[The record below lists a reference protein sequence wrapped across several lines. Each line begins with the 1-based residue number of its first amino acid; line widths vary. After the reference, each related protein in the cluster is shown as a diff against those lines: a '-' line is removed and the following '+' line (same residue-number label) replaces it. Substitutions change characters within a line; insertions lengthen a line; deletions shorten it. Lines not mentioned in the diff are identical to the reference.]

1 MRDYVKYA
9 GVLFTITL
17 VVAVLLGVVN
27 MLTAPVIE
35 KNTADKLKLA
45 TEAVLDGKID
55 YTTESDHPIEG
66 ESTVQKITSYITL
79 EGKVVYVVNV
89 VTTGYGGEIEMVV
102 GFNNRG
108 LVSGIEI
115 VNMNETP
122 GLGANAKGNT
132 EWLSQFMGKGQDELD
147 AITGATVTSEAIQ
160 QGVNDARAQVMRIAG
175 GAEFE

>member
-9 GVLFTITL
+9 GVLFAITL

-27 MLTAPVIE
+27 MFTAPVIE
-35 KNTADKLKLA
+35 QNTADKLKLA
-45 TEAVLDGKID
+45 TEAVLDGQID
-55 YTTESDHPIEG
+55 YSTEADHPIEG

-79 EGKVVYVVNV
+79 GDRVVYVVKV
-89 VTTGYGGEIEMVV
+89 VPTGYGGEIEMLV
-102 GFNNRG
+102 GFDNRG
-108 LVSGIEI
+108 LVTGVEI
-115 VNMNETP
+115 VNMSETP

-132 EWLSQFMGKGQDELD
+132 DWLSQFMGKGQDELD